1 MKSLVSRERPVSNS
15 LFCPDVDAGFDD
27 PVVASEAD
35 VTQLTLNLTLPS
47 PSEVPALPGEPEQ
60 VCPRRT
66 ASRGVVVRVRERSL
80 GLARDLV
87 GDLVN
92 FSGDGLG
99 VSLQVPVV
107 VGDEVLME
115 LTRPGT
121 SWSVGLTGEVRWC
134 EPAPDGMV
142 RAGVQLHRPLTS
154 IEVTH
159 LST

>member
-1 MKSLVSRERPVSNS
+1 VSSSLV
-15 LFCPDVDAGFDD
+15 CPDVDAGLDV
-27 PVVASEAD
+27 PVVNTEAD
-35 VTQLTLNLTLPS
+35 ATPPTLVLTLPL
-47 PSEVPALPGEPEQ
+47 PPEVLVLPGEPEQ

-66 ASRGVVVRVRERSL
+66 VSRGVVVRVRVRSL

-87 GDLVN
+87 GDLLN
-92 FSGDGLG
+92 CSGDGLG

-107 VGDEVLME
+107 VGDEVMIE
-115 LTRPGT
+115 LTRRGT

-134 EPAPDGMV
+134 EPAPDGIF

-154 IEVTH
+154 IEVTN